1 MTASVQTHGRSRS
14 DSLQLMLELEKKMVN
29 YRAQA
34 STHHSHQSSPDSS
47 VPPSPAPQP
56 RRFEL
61 VPKDGKKV
69 PPPVRNYGP
78 VPPPLV
84 LKEDKKLPPPPV
96 RNYGVVLPPSP
107 VPKDDKNA
115 PQPSRNRDPMPAP
128 LFCNAALVA
137 LAQSPAAMQR
147 KTITKSPGHTRTASA
162 PVVTSDPNAH
172 KNVAFVFPPDVEE
185 ARSVCQSPSWE
196 AYGRR
201 KQEKKERKEERKEEK
216 REEKREER
224 RGREQEVKET
234 KPRGRRLSK
243 APPLSQGMAA
253 QGRSQTEPIPPKQKT
268 RSTSL
273 LGRSIGSRDKREDKD
288 ESEKPKR
295 GRSGSLTSAIRHS
308 FEIRRA
314 SWDQTSASGFLGG
327 VKLDRKKQDFQQQ
340 VVDDQH
346 NGTSK
351 VHPALRKSFFG
362 HGSFT
367 PLKTPP
373 QPSEEDKE
381 AEAQRRACPPI
392 SILTSSVAR
401 NQSMKSP
408 KSPARRN
415 SANIYLWSARDKK
428 KAASQEAD
436 ECAVD
441 DTEDE
446 VEQATPDVPHM
457 EESLYVKETGL
468 TRRGGLHIKTGPP
481 TALEAKTSS
490 KKLAQENEGDTKTLN
505 VADQS
510 RSPRTTEVLD
520 LGMNIAS
527 DQKDKT
533 PYPPSSMKARPRL
546 ESTASTSSIAPEPPR
561 RSSKRNSLGFLSRPS
576 SSHSP
581 TESTRDESSRTSK
594 ESLRSQGDKKSVI
607 AKKPC
612 GEKRN
617 ATPPSIRYE
626 TTSAGVRPTPFPVE
640 CSTSLHSKWSLK
652 DTARSIT
659 GRGSSSS
666 ESISPVSTTGSFS
679 KGGYSPTLPASPLK
693 NEMTTQPNAGHISS
707 QLKVSQRLNE
717 HTAPGMAQSMDIRR
731 PTTSSSD
738 SSYSDALQSGSTP
751 STPNTSPPQSD
762 SEHLPRMG
770 GKQFEQHQYSPY
782 QPPTG
787 SPLFPPCDRFQLSD
801 APMSTD
807 EELDPI
813 EAAARKVMDA
823 FSSANLRNPA
833 CSRQG
838 LYSSD
843 ESIVASAPQV
853 QPRLR
858 HREKSKGRLRPSE
871 RQDNA
876 HHQARPKA
884 SKSTPN
890 LDGRGHRSSH
900 SVPEFSTKTHGEGG
914 PQGGDRVGKLFV
926 ICCGC
931 KRYHD
936 IPIKLYKAMANPEGV
951 FSSSETM
958 GFEGK
963 VSMTVKCSWCDHDMS
978 TKCCPG
984 VSGILAIKE
993 RLH

>member
-1 MTASVQTHGRSRS
+1 MPASVQTQGRSRS
-14 DSLQLMLELEKKMVN
+14 DSLQLMLELEKKMVD

-34 STHHSHQSSPDSS
+34 SAHHSHQSSPDNS

-78 VPPPLV
+78 VPSPLA
-84 LKEDKKLPPPPV
+84 LKEDKKSHPPPV
-96 RNYGVVLPPSP
+96 RNYGVVLPPPP
-107 VPKDDKNA
+107 VPKDDKRA
-115 PQPSRNRDPMPAP
+115 PLSSRNRDPMPPP

-147 KTITKSPGHTRTASA
+147 KTIAKSPGHTRTASA
-162 PVVTSDPNAH
+162 PVVMPDPNTH

-201 KQEKKERKEERKEEK
+201 KQEKKERKDERK
-216 REEKREER
+216 EEKREER

-243 APPLSQGMAA
+243 APPLSQGLAA
-253 QGRSQTEPIPPKQKT
+253 QGRSQTEPILPKQKT
-268 RSTSL
+268 RSSSL

-288 ESEKPKR
+288 ESSEKPKR
-295 GRSGSLTSAIRHS
+295 GRSGSLTSAIRNS
-308 FEIRRA
+308 FEIRRG

-340 VVDDQH
+340 VVDDQSH
-346 NGTSK
+346 GTSK

-381 AEAQRRACPPI
+381 AEVQRRACPPI
-392 SILTSSVAR
+392 SLRTSSVAR

-446 VEQATPDVPHM
+446 VEQATPDVPHL
-457 EESLYVKETGL
+457 EESIYVKETGL

-481 TALEAKTSS
+481 VTLEAKASS
-490 KKLAQENEGDTKTLN
+490 KKLAQDKAADEGHANPLSI
-505 VADQS
+505 ADQS

-520 LGMNIAS
+520 LGLNITC
-527 DQKDKT
+527 DQKDNT
-533 PYPPSSMKARPRL
+533 SYPPSSMKARPRL
-546 ESTASTSSIAPEPPR
+546 GSTASTSSIPPEPPR
-561 RSSKRNSLGFLSRPS
+561 RSSKRNSLGFLNRPS

-581 TESTRDESSRTSK
+581 TESTKDESSRTSR
-594 ESLRSQGDKKSVI
+594 ESLRSQADKKCVLT
-607 AKKPC
+607 KN
-612 GEKRN
+612 EKRN

-626 TTSAGVRPTPFPVE
+626 STSAGVRPTPFPVE

-652 DTARSIT
+652 DTARPPT

-679 KGGYSPTLPASPLK
+679 KGGYSPPLPASPLK
-693 NEMTTQPNAGHISS
+693 NEMTRQPNAGHISS
-707 QLKVSQRLNE
+707 QLKASMTQS
-717 HTAPGMAQSMDIRR
+717 TDAQR

-751 STPNTSPPQSD
+751 STPDTSPPQSD

-782 QPPTG
+782 QSPTG
-787 SPLFPPCDRFQLSD
+787 SPLFPPGDRFQLSD
-801 APMSTD
+801 APMTTD

-813 EAAARKVMDA
+813 ELAARKVMDA
-823 FSSANLRNPA
+823 FSSANLRSPTR
-833 CSRQG
+833 SRQG
-838 LYSSD
+838 LESSD
-843 ESIVASAPQV
+843 ESIMASTPQV

-871 RQDNA
+871 RQD
-876 HHQARPKA
+876 HVRPKA

-900 SVPEFSTKTHGEGG
+900 SVPEFSTKSHGEGG